1 MPGHG
6 GGPFAFTGF
15 GLGVAFGGCGV
26 ARGVARGVGAG
37 VTRGVGAGVT
47 RGVGAGVTRGVGSGV
62 GFAVGA
68 AVGGLPGTPVAPA
81 AGRGVG
87 ALGPS
92 ATTPLGSGVA
102 DGLTLA
108 DGSVDG
114 DGVETAGD
122 PGGEV
127 VVGVGVGV
135 GPDGVADGRADTTGV
150 GEITA
155 TSPGGVRGA
164 PKPTARAKVA
174 RTRLRTPR
182 ATTNRARWAE
192 VTSLFPSLR
201 PAFVGRSALSRTRE
215 C

>member
-1 MPGHG
+1 M
-6 GGPFAFTGF
+6 A
-15 GLGVAFGGCGV
+15 
-26 ARGVARGVGAG
+26 
-37 VTRGVGAGVT
+37 TR
-47 RGVGAGVTRGVGSGV
+47 
-62 GFAVGA
+62 
-68 AVGGLPGTPVAPA
+68 
-81 AGRGVG
+81 
-87 ALGPS
+87 
-92 ATTPLGSGVA
+92 PLGSGVA
-102 DGLTLA
+102 DGVTLA

-114 DGVETAGD
+114 AGVDTAGD

-127 VVGVGVGV
+127 VVGVGVG
-135 GPDGVADGRADTTGV
+135 PDGVADGPALTTGV

-182 ATTNRARWAE
+182 ATTSRARWAE
-192 VTSLFPSLR
+192 VTSLFLSFR